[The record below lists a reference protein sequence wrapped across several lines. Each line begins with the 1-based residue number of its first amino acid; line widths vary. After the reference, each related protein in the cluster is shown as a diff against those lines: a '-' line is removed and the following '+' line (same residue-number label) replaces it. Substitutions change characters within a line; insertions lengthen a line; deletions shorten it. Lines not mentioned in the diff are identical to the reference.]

1 MDPLT
6 MAIVAGIANA
16 GLSYL
21 DSRKRA
27 KEIRAHNKRIDKAIK
42 ANKQQEGR
50 MAIDARASQDWA
62 ANQLRKHRNNP
73 NAIHAV
79 ENMYANKI
87 SSTVDGITK
96 LRGQNAQLR
105 MSKGRPESV
114 GSSSLGALGVGTASG
129 MSTASMMSKKDEE
142 NQSILNILKK
152 LGIEGGTDV

>member
-1 MDPLT
+1 
-6 MAIVAGIANA
+6 MAATSGANA
-16 GLSYL
+16 GLSFL
-21 DSRKRA
+21 DSIRRA
-27 KEIRAHNKRIDKAIK
+27 KEIKAHNKRIDKAIK

-50 MAIDARASQDWA
+50 IAIDARASQDWA
-62 ANQLRKHRNNP
+62 ANQLMKHRNNP

-87 SSTVDGITK
+87 SSAVDGITK

-114 GSSSLGALGVGTASG
+114 GSSLIGSLGIGANTF
-129 MSTASMMSKKDEE
+129 MSMSSLMSKKDEE